1 MLYDGSGTFVFWIRI
16 NMAPNPRVTKA
27 FRAMKEIGIS
37 EDKTKPVLKKL
48 LKLYDKN
55 WELIEE
61 ENYRVLA
68 DAIFDEE
75 ESKVTEEKKSQ
86 NSQVEDFGE
95 DVQVP
100 DEPERPLKR
109 LRLRGQETQVDG
121 MALKKPKL
129 EEDAFPETSSQQ
141 QMQLSGPKRSETGPS
156 SSRRVDKGKE
166 PASPRVVTRVKK
178 SSLERPSAAVRIK
191 EPGAEAGVKN
201 SIVRASGTHAL
212 LKPKD
217 EPITDDA
224 FTNELPIAAIHPD
237 SSRKENHSI
246 ANDSVRKADGQ
257 VAQGSYPSDG
267 SNKGVGIETSCKRIT
282 GSELATVMEELH
294 PNLEIASSPL
304 GEVKISL
311 CCDSTFGRP
320 DFRMPS
326 RDAVIKYMEEKCL
339 QSYKIIDPTFSVMK
353 LLSDMC
359 ECFLELGTDS
369 PDERQEGSISRV
381 PLLDVMENSD
391 PMDTSGTV
399 ANEENLNLPT
409 FVNEPV
415 STISDGKLAPH
426 VPSIVEFSSVS
437 NDQII
442 HETSKSSKEIPN
454 GHSEDEAR
462 KEFDNLEPANPHNL
476 MVVSQS
482 QQATDEL
489 SFSHDVD
496 DITKGEERVQV
507 SWVNEINKEHP
518 PFFHY
523 IPRSL
528 IFQSAFVNFSLS
540 LIGNDNCCQS
550 CFGNCLTSSAPC
562 ACARVT
568 GGDKYA
574 YTAEGLVKE
583 DFLEEWISL
592 ARESQGN
599 HQFYCKECP
608 LERSK
613 NDDCLEPCKGHLER
627 KLIKECWSKCGCNKH
642 CGNRVVQRGITCKLQ
657 VFYTSEGKGWGLR
670 TLEDLPKG
678 SFVCEYAGEILTI
691 SEMYHRKLQST
702 KNGEHTNPVLL
713 DGFWNK
719 VGPFKEE
726 KALCLDAT
734 NFGNVARFIN
744 HRCFDANLVDVAVE
758 IETPDHHNYHLAL
771 FTTRKID
778 AMEELTWDYGI
789 DFDDLDH
796 HVKPF
801 LCQCGSK
808 FCRNMKRSTRSKS
821 ASSTR

>member
-1 MLYDGSGTFVFWIRI
+1 
-16 NMAPNPRVTKA
+16 MAPNPKISKA
-27 FRAMKEIGIS
+27 FRAMKDIGIS

-48 LKLYDKN
+48 LKLYDRN

-75 ESKVTEEKKSQ
+75 DSKVMEEKKCQ
-86 NSQVEDFGE
+86 NTQVEDFGE
-95 DVQVP
+95 DVQAA

-109 LRLRGQETQVDG
+109 LRLRGQEAQLDG

-129 EEDAFPETSSQQ
+129 EEDGLPEACPQQ
-141 QMQLSGPKRSETGPS
+141 HMQLSVPKRSETDPS
-156 SSRRVDKGKE
+156 PSRRVDKGKE
-166 PASPRVVTRVKK
+166 PVSPNMVARVKN
-178 SSLERPSAAVRIK
+178 SNVDRPSTAVRIK
-191 EPGAEAGVKN
+191 EPAAESCVKN
-201 SIVRASGTHAL
+201 SKVRASGALSL

-217 EPITDDA
+217 EPFTDDI

-237 SSRKENHSI
+237 SSRKEDCSI
-246 ANDSVRKADGQ
+246 ANVSVRKPDGQ
-257 VAQGSYPSDG
+257 VAQVSNPLDG
-267 SNKGVGIETSCKRIT
+267 SNKGDGTGTLSCNT
-282 GSELATVMEELH
+282 GSELAMVTEELH

-369 PDERQEGSISRV
+369 PDDQQEGSINRI
-381 PLLDVMENSD
+381 PLLDVMKNSD
-391 PMDTSGTV
+391 PMDSSGTV
-399 ANEENLNLPT
+399 ANEGNLNPST
-409 FVNEPV
+409 SVNEPV
-415 STISDGKLAPH
+415 SIISDRVLPQD
-426 VPSIVEFSSVS
+426 SSVLQSSSIS
-437 NDQII
+437 NDQTI
-442 HETSKSSKEIPN
+442 HETSKSSKEISN

-462 KEFDNLEPANPHNL
+462 KEFDNLEAADPQNL
-476 MVVSQS
+476 MVVSQC
-482 QQATDEL
+482 QQASDEL

-507 SWVNEINKEHP
+507 SWVNEISKEHP
-518 PFFHY
+518 PLFHY
-523 IPRSL
+523 IPCSL

-540 LIGNDNCCQS
+540 MIGNDNCCQS
-550 CFGNCLTSSAPC
+550 CFGNCLTSSVPC
-562 ACARVT
+562 VCARET
-568 GGDKYA
+568 GSKYA
-574 YTAEGLVKE
+574 YTSEGLVKE

-592 ARESQGN
+592 TRDLRGN

-613 NDDCLEPCKGHLER
+613 NDDCLEPCKGHLKR

-657 VFYTSEGKGWGLR
+657 VFFTSEGKGWGLR

-691 SEMYHRKLQST
+691 SEMYHRKVQSAN
-702 KNGEHTNPVLL
+702 NGEHTDPVLL
-713 DGFWNK
+713 DAFWNSE
-719 VGPFKEE
+719 GPLKDE
-726 KALCLDAT
+726 KALCLDAK

-758 IETPDHHNYHLAL
+758 IETPIHHYYHLAL

-778 AMEELTWDYGI
+778 AMEELTWDLNQDEVGFGTNIY
-789 DFDDLDH
+789 FLMSW
-796 HVKPF
+796 PF
-801 LCQCGSK
+801 LA
-808 FCRNMKRSTRSKS
+808 R
-821 ASSTR
+821 

>member
-1 MLYDGSGTFVFWIRI
+1 
-16 NMAPNPRVTKA
+16 MAPNPRVLKA
-27 FRAMKEIGIS
+27 FRAMKDIGIS

-61 ENYRVLA
+61 ESYRVLA
-68 DAIFDEE
+68 DSIFDEE
-75 ESKVTEEKKSQ
+75 DSKAIEEKKCQ
-86 NSQVEDFGE
+86 NSQVENFGE
-95 DVQVP
+95 EVQAP

-129 EEDAFPETSSQQ
+129 EEDVFPETCPKQ
-141 QMQLSGPKRSETGPS
+141 QMQLSGSKRSETDPS
-156 SSRRVDKGKE
+156 SSRCVDKGKE
-166 PASPRVVTRVKK
+166 TVSPHVVTRVKK
-178 SSLERPSAAVRIK
+178 SSLERPSAAVHIK
-191 EPGAEAGVKN
+191 EPGAESGAKN
-201 SIVRASGTHAL
+201 SRVRASGAQAL

-217 EPITDDA
+217 EPFTDDT
-224 FTNELPIAAIHPD
+224 FMNELPIAVIHPG
-237 SSRKENHSI
+237 SSRKEVYSI
-246 ANDSVRKADGQ
+246 ANDSVRKPDGQ
-257 VAQGSYPSDG
+257 VAQASLPSDG
-267 SNKGVGIETSCKRIT
+267 SNKGDHTETSSCKRIT
-282 GSELATVMEELH
+282 GSELATVSEEVH
-294 PNLEIASSPL
+294 PNLEIVSSPL

-311 CCDSTFGRP
+311 SCNSAFGRP
-320 DFRMPS
+320 DFHMPS

-359 ECFLELGTDS
+359 ECVLELGIDS
-369 PDERQEGSISRV
+369 PDEQQEGSISRI

-391 PMDTSGTV
+391 PMYVPGAV
-399 ANEENLNLPT
+399 ANEGDLNRQPAST
-409 FVNEPV
+409 V
-415 STISDGKLAPH
+415 SDRELAPQ
-426 VPSIVEFSSVS
+426 VPSMLESSSVS
-437 NDQII
+437 NDQAI
-442 HETSKSSKEIPN
+442 HDASQSSKGIPK
-454 GHSEDEAR
+454 GHSEDVAG
-462 KEFDNLEPANPHNL
+462 KEFDNLEAANPHNL

-482 QQATDEL
+482 EQATDDL

-507 SWVNEINKEHP
+507 PWVNEINKEHP

-540 LIGNDNCCQS
+540 LIGNDNCCES
-550 CFGNCLTSSAPC
+550 CFGNCLTSSVPC
-562 ACARVT
+562 ACARET
-568 GGDKYA
+568 GDMYA
-574 YTAEGLVKE
+574 YTPEGLVKE

-592 ARESQGN
+592 ARDSQGS

-627 KLIKECWSKCGCNKH
+627 RLIKECWSKCGCSKN

-657 VFYTSEGKGWGLR
+657 VFLTSEGNGWGLR

-678 SFVCEYAGEILTI
+678 SFICEYVGEILTI
-691 SEMYHRKLQST
+691 SEMCHRKAQST
-702 KNGEHTNPVLL
+702 KNGEHTDPVLL
-713 DGFWNK
+713 DAFWNK
-719 VGPFKEE
+719 GPFQEE
-726 KALCLDAT
+726 KALFLDAT

-744 HRCFDANLVDVAVE
+744 HRCFDANLVDAAVE
-758 IETPDHHNYHLAL
+758 IETPDHHSYHLAL

-789 DFDDLDH
+789 DFD
-796 HVKPF
+796 VKPF

-808 FCRNMKRSTRSKS
+808 FCRNMKRS
-821 ASSTR
+821 SSSLKYKMKWD

>member
-1 MLYDGSGTFVFWIRI
+1 
-16 NMAPNPRVTKA
+16 MAPNPRILKA
-27 FRAMKEIGIS
+27 FRAMKDIGIS

-75 ESKVTEEKKSQ
+75 DSKVVEEKKCQ

-95 DVQVP
+95 EVQAP

-121 MALKKPKL
+121 MPLKKPKL
-129 EEDAFPETSSQQ
+129 EEDAFPDANSQQ

-156 SSRRVDKGKE
+156 SRRVDKGKE
-166 PASPRVVTRVKK
+166 PMSPRVVTRVKK
-178 SSLERPSAAVRIK
+178 SSLERQSAAVRIK
-191 EPGAEAGVKN
+191 EPGADSGVKN
-201 SIVRASGTHAL
+201 SIVRASGAHAL

-217 EPITDDA
+217 EPVTDDTFA
-224 FTNELPIAAIHPD
+224 NELPIAAIHPD
-237 SSRKENHSI
+237 SSRKEDYSI
-246 ANDSVRKADGQ
+246 ANDLVRKADGQ
-257 VAQGSYPSDG
+257 VAQVSYPSDG
-267 SNKGVGIETSCKRIT
+267 SNKGDGTETSSCKRIT
-282 GSELATVMEELH
+282 GSELANVMEELH
-294 PNLEIASSPL
+294 PNLEIASSAL

-339 QSYKIIDPTFSVMK
+339 HSYKIIDPTFSVMK

-369 PDERQEGSISRV
+369 PDEQQEGSISRV
-381 PLLDVMENSD
+381 PLLDVIENSD
-391 PMDTSGTV
+391 PMDTPGTV

-409 FVNEPV
+409 SVNEPV
-415 STISDGKLAPH
+415 STSVNEPVCTSVNEQVSTICDGELAPQ
-426 VPSIVEFSSVS
+426 VPGVIESSSVS
-437 NDQII
+437 NDQTL
-442 HETSKSSKEIPN
+442 HERSKSSKEIPN

-462 KEFDNLEPANPHNL
+462 KELDNLEPANPHNL

-523 IPRSL
+523 IPCSL
-528 IFQSAFVNFSLS
+528 IFQSASVNFSLS
-540 LIGNDNCCQS
+540 LIGNDNCCHS
-550 CFGNCLTSSAPC
+550 CFGNCLTSSVPC
-562 ACARVT
+562 ACARET
-568 GGDKYA
+568 GDKYV
-574 YTAEGLVKE
+574 YTPEGLVKE
-583 DFLEEWISL
+583 IFLEEWISL
-592 ARESQGN
+592 ARESQGS

-608 LERSK
+608 LERLK

-657 VFYTSEGKGWGLR
+657 VFFTSDEKRWGLR

-678 SFVCEYAGEILTI
+678 YFVCEYAGEILTI
-691 SEMYHRKLQST
+691 PEMYHRKVQST
-702 KNGEHTNPVLL
+702 ENEVHVDPILL

-719 VGPFKEE
+719 EGPFKEE

-758 IETPDHHNYHLAL
+758 IETPDHHYYHLAL
-771 FTTRKID
+771 FTTRKIE

-789 DFDDLDH
+789 DFNDLDD

-808 FCRNMKRSTRSKS
+808 FCRNMKRSSRSKS

>member
-1 MLYDGSGTFVFWIRI
+1 
-16 NMAPNPRVTKA
+16 MAPNPRILKA
-27 FRAMKEIGIS
+27 FRAMKDIGIS

-75 ESKVTEEKKSQ
+75 DSKVVEEKKCQ

-95 DVQVP
+95 EVQAP

-121 MALKKPKL
+121 MPLKKPKL
-129 EEDAFPETSSQQ
+129 EEDAFPDANSQQ

-156 SSRRVDKGKE
+156 SRRVDKGKE
-166 PASPRVVTRVKK
+166 PMSPRVVTRVKK
-178 SSLERPSAAVRIK
+178 SSLERQSAAVRIK
-191 EPGAEAGVKN
+191 EPGADSGVKN
-201 SIVRASGTHAL
+201 SIVRASGAHAL

-217 EPITDDA
+217 EPVTDDTFA
-224 FTNELPIAAIHPD
+224 NELPIAAIHPD
-237 SSRKENHSI
+237 SSRKEDYSI
-246 ANDSVRKADGQ
+246 ANDLVRKADGQ
-257 VAQGSYPSDG
+257 VAQVSYPSDG
-267 SNKGVGIETSCKRIT
+267 SNKGDGTETSSCKRIT
-282 GSELATVMEELH
+282 GSELANVMEELH
-294 PNLEIASSPL
+294 PNLEIASSAL
-304 GEVKISL
+304 GE
-311 CCDSTFGRP
+311 
-320 DFRMPS
+320 
-326 RDAVIKYMEEKCL
+326 
-339 QSYKIIDPTFSVMK
+339 
-353 LLSDMC
+353 
-359 ECFLELGTDS
+359 
-369 PDERQEGSISRV
+369 EGSISRV
-381 PLLDVMENSD
+381 PLLDVIENSD
-391 PMDTSGTV
+391 PMDTPGTV

-409 FVNEPV
+409 SVNEPV
-415 STISDGKLAPH
+415 STSVNEPVCTSVNEQVSTICDGELAPQ
-426 VPSIVEFSSVS
+426 VPGVIESSSVS
-437 NDQII
+437 NDQTL
-442 HETSKSSKEIPN
+442 HERSKSSKEIPN

-462 KEFDNLEPANPHNL
+462 KELDNLEPANPHNL

-523 IPRSL
+523 IPCSL
-528 IFQSAFVNFSLS
+528 IFQSASVNFSLS
-540 LIGNDNCCQS
+540 LIGNDNCCHS
-550 CFGNCLTSSAPC
+550 CFGNCLTSSVPC
-562 ACARVT
+562 ACARET
-568 GGDKYA
+568 GDKYV
-574 YTAEGLVKE
+574 YTPEGLVKE
-583 DFLEEWISL
+583 IFLEEWISL
-592 ARESQGN
+592 ARESQGS

-608 LERSK
+608 LERLK

-657 VFYTSEGKGWGLR
+657 VFFTSDEKRWGLR

-678 SFVCEYAGEILTI
+678 YFVCEYAGEILTI
-691 SEMYHRKLQST
+691 PEMYHRKVQST
-702 KNGEHTNPVLL
+702 ENEVHVDPILL

-719 VGPFKEE
+719 EGPFKEE

-758 IETPDHHNYHLAL
+758 IETPDHHYYHLAL
-771 FTTRKID
+771 FTTRKIE

-789 DFDDLDH
+789 DFNDLDD

-808 FCRNMKRSTRSKS
+808 FCRNMKRSSRSKS

>member
-1 MLYDGSGTFVFWIRI
+1 
-16 NMAPNPRVTKA
+16 MAPNPRVSKA
-27 FRAMKEIGIS
+27 FRAMKDIGIS
-37 EDKTKPVLKKL
+37 EDMTKPVLKKL

-75 ESKVTEEKKSQ
+75 DSKVVEEKKCQ

-95 DVQVP
+95 EVQAP

-129 EEDAFPETSSQQ
+129 EDDAFPEASSQQ

-156 SSRRVDKGKE
+156 SRRVDKGKE
-166 PASPRVVTRVKK
+166 PMSPRVVTRVKK
-178 SSLERPSAAVRIK
+178 SSLERQSAAVRIK
-191 EPGAEAGVKN
+191 EPGADSGVKN

-217 EPITDDA
+217 EPVTDDTFA
-224 FTNELPIAAIHPD
+224 NELPIAAIHPD
-237 SSRKENHSI
+237 SSRKEDYSI

-257 VAQGSYPSDG
+257 VAQVSYPSDG
-267 SNKGVGIETSCKRIT
+267 GNKDDGTETSSCKRIT
-282 GSELATVMEELH
+282 GSELANVMEELH
-294 PNLEIASSPL
+294 PNLEIASSAL
-304 GEVKISL
+304 GE
-311 CCDSTFGRP
+311 
-320 DFRMPS
+320 
-326 RDAVIKYMEEKCL
+326 
-339 QSYKIIDPTFSVMK
+339 
-353 LLSDMC
+353 
-359 ECFLELGTDS
+359 
-369 PDERQEGSISRV
+369 EGSISRV
-381 PLLDVMENSD
+381 PLLDVIENSD
-391 PMDTSGTV
+391 PMDTPGTV
-399 ANEENLNLPT
+399 ANEENLNLPSS
-409 FVNEPV
+409 VNEPV
-415 STISDGKLAPH
+415 STSVNELVSTICDGELAPQ
-426 VPSIVEFSSVS
+426 VPGIIESSSVF
-437 NDQII
+437 NDQTI
-442 HETSKSSKEIPN
+442 HESSKSIEIPN

-482 QQATDEL
+482 HQGTDEL

-550 CFGNCLTSSAPC
+550 CFGNCLTSSVPC
-562 ACARVT
+562 ACARET
-568 GGDKYA
+568 GDGYA
-574 YTAEGLVKE
+574 YTPEGLVKE

-592 ARESQGN
+592 ARESQGS
-599 HQFYCKECP
+599 HQFYCNECP
-608 LERSK
+608 LERLK

-627 KLIKECWSKCGCNKH
+627 KLIKECWSKCGCHKH

-657 VFYTSEGKGWGLR
+657 VFFTADGKGWGLR

-691 SEMYHRKLQST
+691 SEMYHRKVQST
-702 KNGEHTNPVLL
+702 KNEVHVDPVLL

-719 VGPFKEE
+719 EGPFKEE

-744 HRCFDANLVDVAVE
+744 HRCFDANLVDIAVE

-771 FTTRKID
+771 FTTRKIE

-789 DFDDLDH
+789 DFNDLDD

-801 LCQCGSK
+801 LCQCGSQ
-808 FCRNMKRSTRSKS
+808 FCRNMKRSSR
-821 ASSTR
+821 

>member
-304 GEVKISL
+304 GE
-311 CCDSTFGRP
+311 
-320 DFRMPS
+320 
-326 RDAVIKYMEEKCL
+326 
-339 QSYKIIDPTFSVMK
+339 
-353 LLSDMC
+353 
-359 ECFLELGTDS
+359 
-369 PDERQEGSISRV
+369 EGSISRV

>member
-1 MLYDGSGTFVFWIRI
+1 
-16 NMAPNPRVTKA
+16 MAPNPRVSKA
-27 FRAMKEIGIS
+27 FRAMKDIGIS
-37 EDKTKPVLKKL
+37 EDMTKPVLKKL

-75 ESKVTEEKKSQ
+75 DSKVVEEKKCQ

-95 DVQVP
+95 EVQAP

-129 EEDAFPETSSQQ
+129 EDDAFPEASSQQ

-156 SSRRVDKGKE
+156 SRRVDKGKE
-166 PASPRVVTRVKK
+166 PMSPRVVTRVKK
-178 SSLERPSAAVRIK
+178 SSLERQSAAVRIK
-191 EPGAEAGVKN
+191 EPGADSGVKN

-217 EPITDDA
+217 EPVTDDTFA
-224 FTNELPIAAIHPD
+224 NELPIAAIHPD
-237 SSRKENHSI
+237 SSRKEDYSI

-257 VAQGSYPSDG
+257 VAQVSYPSDG
-267 SNKGVGIETSCKRIT
+267 GNKDDGTETSSCKRIT
-282 GSELATVMEELH
+282 GSELANVMEELH
-294 PNLEIASSPL
+294 PNLEIASSAL
-304 GEVKISL
+304 GE
-311 CCDSTFGRP
+311 
-320 DFRMPS
+320 
-326 RDAVIKYMEEKCL
+326 
-339 QSYKIIDPTFSVMK
+339 
-353 LLSDMC
+353 
-359 ECFLELGTDS
+359 
-369 PDERQEGSISRV
+369 EGSISRV
-381 PLLDVMENSD
+381 PLLDVIENSD
-391 PMDTSGTV
+391 PMDTPGTV
-399 ANEENLNLPT
+399 ANEENLNLPSS
-409 FVNEPV
+409 VNEPV
-415 STISDGKLAPH
+415 STSVNELVSTICDGELAPQ
-426 VPSIVEFSSVS
+426 VPGIIESSSVF
-437 NDQII
+437 NDQTI
-442 HETSKSSKEIPN
+442 HESSKSREIPN

-482 QQATDEL
+482 HQGTDEL

-550 CFGNCLTSSAPC
+550 CFGNCLTSSVPC
-562 ACARVT
+562 ACARET
-568 GGDKYA
+568 GDGYA
-574 YTAEGLVKE
+574 YTPEGLVKE

-592 ARESQGN
+592 ARESQGS
-599 HQFYCKECP
+599 HQFYCNECP
-608 LERSK
+608 LERLK

-627 KLIKECWSKCGCNKH
+627 KLIKECWSKCGCHKH

-657 VFYTSEGKGWGLR
+657 VFFTADGKGWGLR

-691 SEMYHRKLQST
+691 SEMYHRKVQST
-702 KNGEHTNPVLL
+702 KNEVHVDPVLL

-719 VGPFKEE
+719 EGPFKEE

-744 HRCFDANLVDVAVE
+744 HRYFIKLHRV
-758 IETPDHHNYHLAL
+758 
-771 FTTRKID
+771 
-778 AMEELTWDYGI
+778 
-789 DFDDLDH
+789 
-796 HVKPF
+796 
-801 LCQCGSK
+801 
-808 FCRNMKRSTRSKS
+808 
-821 ASSTR
+821 

>member
-1 MLYDGSGTFVFWIRI
+1 
-16 NMAPNPRVTKA
+16 MAPNPRVLKA
-27 FRAMKEIGIS
+27 FRAMKDIGIS

-68 DAIFDEE
+68 DSIFDEE
-75 ESKVTEEKKSQ
+75 DSKAIEEKKCQ

-95 DVQVP
+95 EVQAP

-129 EEDAFPETSSQQ
+129 EEDVFPETCPKQ
-141 QMQLSGPKRSETGPS
+141 QMQLSGSKRSETDPS

-166 PASPRVVTRVKK
+166 PVSPHVVARVKK

-191 EPGAEAGVKN
+191 EPGAESGAKN
-201 SIVRASGTHAL
+201 SRVRASGAQAL

-217 EPITDDA
+217 EPFTDDT
-224 FTNELPIAAIHPD
+224 FTNEMPIAAIHPD
-237 SSRKENHSI
+237 SSRKEVYSI
-246 ANDSVRKADGQ
+246 ANDSVRKPDGQ
-257 VAQGSYPSDG
+257 VAQASLPSDG
-267 SNKGVGIETSCKRIT
+267 SNKGDGMETSCKKIT
-282 GSELATVMEELH
+282 GSELATVTEEVH

-311 CCDSTFGRP
+311 SCDSAFGRP
-320 DFRMPS
+320 DFHIPS

-369 PDERQEGSISRV
+369 PDEQQEGSISRI
-381 PLLDVMENSD
+381 PLLDVMKNSD
-391 PMDTSGTV
+391 PIYNPGDV
-399 ANEENLNLPT
+399 ANEGDLNHLLT
-409 FVNEPV
+409 SVNEPV
-415 STISDGKLAPH
+415 SPVSDREFASQ
-426 VPSIVEFSSVS
+426 VPSILESSSVS
-437 NDQII
+437 NDQAI
-442 HETSKSSKEIPN
+442 HDASQSSKEMPN
-454 GHSEDEAR
+454 GHSEDVAR
-462 KEFDNLEPANPHNL
+462 KELDNLEAANPHNL
-476 MVVSQS
+476 MVVSPS
-482 QQATDEL
+482 QQATDDF
-489 SFSHDVD
+489 SFSHDVN

-507 SWVNEINKEHP
+507 PWVNEINKEHP

-540 LIGNDNCCQS
+540 LIGNDKCCES
-550 CFGNCLTSSAPC
+550 CFGNCLTSSVPC
-562 ACARVT
+562 ACARET
-568 GGDKYA
+568 GDNYA
-574 YTAEGLVKE
+574 YTPEGLVKE
-583 DFLEEWISL
+583 DVLEEWISL
-592 ARESQGN
+592 ARDSQGS

-627 KLIKECWSKCGCNKH
+627 KLIKECWSKCGCSKH
-642 CGNRVVQRGITCKLQ
+642 CGNRVVQRGITRKLQ
-657 VFYTSEGKGWGLR
+657 VFFTSEGKGWGLR

-691 SEMYHRKLQST
+691 SEMYHRKVQNT
-702 KNGEHTNPVLL
+702 KNGQHTDPVLL
-713 DGFWNK
+713 DAFWNK
-719 VGPFKEE
+719 EEPFKEE

-744 HRCFDANLVDVAVE
+744 HRCFDANLVDAAVE

-796 HVKPF
+796 PVKPF

-808 FCRNMKRSTRSKS
+808 FCRNMKRSSRSKS
-821 ASSTR
+821 ASSMR

>member
-1 MLYDGSGTFVFWIRI
+1 
-16 NMAPNPRVTKA
+16 MAPNPRVLKA
-27 FRAMKEIGIS
+27 FRAMKDIGIS

-68 DAIFDEE
+68 DSIFDEE
-75 ESKVTEEKKSQ
+75 DSKAIEEKKCQ

-95 DVQVP
+95 EVQAP

-129 EEDAFPETSSQQ
+129 EEDVFPETCPKQP
-141 QMQLSGPKRSETGPS
+141 MQLSGSKRSETDPS

-166 PASPRVVTRVKK
+166 PVSPHVVARVKK

-191 EPGAEAGVKN
+191 EPGAESGAKN
-201 SIVRASGTHAL
+201 SRVRASGAQAL

-217 EPITDDA
+217 EPFTDDT
-224 FTNELPIAAIHPD
+224 FTNEMPIAAIHPD
-237 SSRKENHSI
+237 SSRKEVYSI
-246 ANDSVRKADGQ
+246 ANDSVRKPDGQ
-257 VAQGSYPSDG
+257 VAQVAQASLPSDG
-267 SNKGVGIETSCKRIT
+267 SNKGDGTETSCKKIT
-282 GSELATVMEELH
+282 GSELAIVTEEVH

-311 CCDSTFGRP
+311 SCDSAFGRP
-320 DFRMPS
+320 DFHMPS

-369 PDERQEGSISRV
+369 PDEQQEGSISRI
-381 PLLDVMENSD
+381 PLLDVMKNSD
-391 PMDTSGTV
+391 PIYNPGDV
-399 ANEENLNLPT
+399 ANEGDLNHLLT
-409 FVNEPV
+409 SVNEPV
-415 STISDGKLAPH
+415 SPVSDREFASQ
-426 VPSIVEFSSVS
+426 VPSILESSSVS
-437 NDQII
+437 NDQAI
-442 HETSKSSKEIPN
+442 HDASQSSKEMPN
-454 GHSEDEAR
+454 GHSEDVAR
-462 KEFDNLEPANPHNL
+462 KELDNLEAANPHNL
-476 MVVSQS
+476 MVVSPS
-482 QQATDEL
+482 QQATDDL

-496 DITKGEERVQV
+496 DITKGEERVQIP
-507 SWVNEINKEHP
+507 WVNEINKEHP
-518 PFFHY
+518 PFFYY

-540 LIGNDNCCQS
+540 LIGNDNCCES
-550 CFGNCLTSSAPC
+550 CFGNCLTSSVPC
-562 ACARVT
+562 ACARDT
-568 GGDKYA
+568 GDNYA
-574 YTAEGLVKE
+574 YTPEGLVKE
-583 DFLEEWISL
+583 DVLEEWISL
-592 ARESQGN
+592 ARDSQGN

-627 KLIKECWSKCGCNKH
+627 KLIKECWSKCGCSKH
-642 CGNRVVQRGITCKLQ
+642 CGNRVVQRGITRKLQ
-657 VFYTSEGKGWGLR
+657 VFFTSEGKGWGLR

-691 SEMYHRKLQST
+691 SEMYHRKVQNT
-702 KNGEHTNPVLL
+702 KNGQHTDPVLL
-713 DGFWNK
+713 DAFWNK
-719 VGPFKEE
+719 DEPFKEE

-744 HRCFDANLVDVAVE
+744 HRCFDANLVDAAVE

-789 DFDDLDH
+789 DFD
-796 HVKPF
+796 VKPF

-808 FCRNMKRSTRSKS
+808 FCRNMKRS
-821 ASSTR
+821 SSSLKYKMKWD

>member
-1 MLYDGSGTFVFWIRI
+1 
-16 NMAPNPRVTKA
+16 MAPPRVSKA
-27 FRAMKEIGIS
+27 FRAMRDIGIS

-75 ESKVTEEKKSQ
+75 DSKVVEEKKCQ

-95 DVQVP
+95 DVQGP

-166 PASPRVVTRVKK
+166 PVSPRVVTRVKK
-178 SSLERPSAAVRIK
+178 SSLEKSSASVRIK
-191 EPGAEAGVKN
+191 EPGAESGVKN
-201 SIVRASGTHAL
+201 SIVRASGSLAL

-237 SSRKENHSI
+237 SSRKEDHSI

-257 VAQGSYPSDG
+257 VAQVSYPSDG
-267 SNKGVGIETSCKRIT
+267 SNKGDGTETSSCKRIT

-304 GEVKISL
+304 GE
-311 CCDSTFGRP
+311 
-320 DFRMPS
+320 
-326 RDAVIKYMEEKCL
+326 
-339 QSYKIIDPTFSVMK
+339 
-353 LLSDMC
+353 
-359 ECFLELGTDS
+359 
-369 PDERQEGSISRV
+369 EGSISRV
-381 PLLDVMENSD
+381 PLLDVMESSD
-391 PMDTSGTV
+391 PMDTPGTV
-399 ANEENLNLPT
+399 ANEGNLDLRT
-409 FVNEPV
+409 SVNEPV
-415 STISDGKLAPH
+415 NTISDGELAPQ
-426 VPSIVEFSSVS
+426 VPSMVESSSVS
-437 NDQII
+437 NHQTI

-462 KEFDNLEPANPHNL
+462 KEFDNLEPANPQNL

-489 SFSHDVD
+489 SFSHDVV
-496 DITKGEERVQV
+496 DIAKGEERVQI

-528 IFQSAFVNFSLS
+528 IFQNAFVNFSLS

-550 CFGNCLTSSAPC
+550 CFGNCLTSSVPC
-562 ACARVT
+562 ACARET
-568 GGDKYA
+568 GDKYA
-574 YTAEGLVKE
+574 YTPEGLVKE
-583 DFLEEWISL
+583 DFLDEWTSL

-613 NDDCLEPCKGHLER
+613 NDNCLEPCKGHLER

-642 CGNRVVQRGITCKLQ
+642 CGNRVVQRGVKCKLQ
-657 VFYTSEGKGWGLR
+657 VFFTSEGKGWGLR

-691 SEMYHRKLQST
+691 SEMYHRKVQST
-702 KNGEHTNPVLL
+702 KNGEHTDPVLL

-719 VGPFKEE
+719 EGPLKEE

-744 HRCFDANLVDVAVE
+744 HRCFDANLVDIAVE

-808 FCRNMKRSTRSKS
+808 FCRNMKRSSRSKS

>member
-1 MLYDGSGTFVFWIRI
+1 
-16 NMAPNPRVTKA
+16 MAPNPRVLKA
-27 FRAMKEIGIS
+27 FRAMKDIGIS

-68 DAIFDEE
+68 DSIFDEE
-75 ESKVTEEKKSQ
+75 DSKAIEEKKCQ

-95 DVQVP
+95 EVQAP

-129 EEDAFPETSSQQ
+129 EEDVFPETCPKQ
-141 QMQLSGPKRSETGPS
+141 QMQLSGSKRSETDPS

-166 PASPRVVTRVKK
+166 PVSPHVVARVKK

-191 EPGAEAGVKN
+191 EPGAESGAKN
-201 SIVRASGTHAL
+201 SRVRASGAQAL

-217 EPITDDA
+217 EPFTDDT
-224 FTNELPIAAIHPD
+224 FTNEMPIAAIHPD
-237 SSRKENHSI
+237 SSRKEVYSI
-246 ANDSVRKADGQ
+246 ANDSVRKPDGQ
-257 VAQGSYPSDG
+257 VAQASLPSDG
-267 SNKGVGIETSCKRIT
+267 SNKGDGMETSCKKIT
-282 GSELATVMEELH
+282 GSELATVTEEVH

-304 GEVKISL
+304 GE
-311 CCDSTFGRP
+311 
-320 DFRMPS
+320 
-326 RDAVIKYMEEKCL
+326 
-339 QSYKIIDPTFSVMK
+339 
-353 LLSDMC
+353 
-359 ECFLELGTDS
+359 
-369 PDERQEGSISRV
+369 EGSISRI
-381 PLLDVMENSD
+381 PLLDVMKNSD
-391 PMDTSGTV
+391 PIYNPGDV
-399 ANEENLNLPT
+399 ANEGDLNHLLT
-409 FVNEPV
+409 SVNEPV
-415 STISDGKLAPH
+415 SPVSDREFASQ
-426 VPSIVEFSSVS
+426 VPSILESSSVS
-437 NDQII
+437 NDQAI
-442 HETSKSSKEIPN
+442 HDASQSSKEMPN
-454 GHSEDEAR
+454 GHSEDVAR
-462 KEFDNLEPANPHNL
+462 KELDNLEAANPHNL
-476 MVVSQS
+476 MVVSPS
-482 QQATDEL
+482 QQATDDF
-489 SFSHDVD
+489 SFSHDVN

-507 SWVNEINKEHP
+507 PWVNEINKEHP

-540 LIGNDNCCQS
+540 LIGNDKCCES
-550 CFGNCLTSSAPC
+550 CFGNCLTSSVPC
-562 ACARVT
+562 ACARET
-568 GGDKYA
+568 GDNYA
-574 YTAEGLVKE
+574 YTPEGLVKE
-583 DFLEEWISL
+583 DVLEEWISL
-592 ARESQGN
+592 ARDSQGS

-627 KLIKECWSKCGCNKH
+627 KLIKECWSKCGCSKH
-642 CGNRVVQRGITCKLQ
+642 CGNRVVQRGITRKLQ
-657 VFYTSEGKGWGLR
+657 VFFTSEGKGWGLR

-691 SEMYHRKLQST
+691 SEMYHRKVQNT
-702 KNGEHTNPVLL
+702 KNGQHTDPVLL
-713 DGFWNK
+713 DAFWNK
-719 VGPFKEE
+719 EEPFKEE

-744 HRCFDANLVDVAVE
+744 HRCFDANLVDAAVE

-796 HVKPF
+796 PVKPF

-808 FCRNMKRSTRSKS
+808 FCRNMKRSSRSKS
-821 ASSTR
+821 ASSMR